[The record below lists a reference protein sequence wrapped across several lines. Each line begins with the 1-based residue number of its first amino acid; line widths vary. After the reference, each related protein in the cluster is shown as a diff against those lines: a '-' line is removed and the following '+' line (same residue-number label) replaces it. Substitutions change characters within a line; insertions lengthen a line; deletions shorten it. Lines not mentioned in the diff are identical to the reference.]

1 MELDIDIGADAKD
14 WAAISANEKLK
25 PVEAELRRVEEA
37 ITEVVSEMEYL
48 RQREQM
54 LRDTNESTNNRV
66 KYFGIGTTWLLVGL
80 WAWQIMY
87 LRSYFRYVLCR
98 GGNEYGDGV
107 LTNGLLGLSISSERG
122 GRRGLGLGDWAWNHR
137 ISVLMTLMVGFGRG
151 SVQAVDYGRQIR
163 QSFSVLVYGDGST
176 LLLWCMVWRCSICGS
191 NLHRRGRFSAF
202 NSYAPTRYEPT
213 PWLFPRQ
220 NP

>member
-66 KYFGIGTTWLLVGL
+66 KYFGIGTTWLLIGL

-87 LRSYFRYVLCR
+87 LRSYFRYVP
-98 GGNEYGDGV
+98 GGGERKWAMT
-107 LTNGLLGLSISSERG
+107 TNGLLGLSILSERG
-122 GRRGLGLGDWAWNHR
+122 GWGMFGKRRLGVE
-137 ISVLMTLMVGFGRG
+137 SQGFGANDIDGRLDRG
-151 SVQAVDYGRQIR
+151 SVVPVDYGRQIR
-163 QSFSVLVYGDGST
+163 QSFWVSVDGDCRLAHVVYRVEQT
-176 LLLWCMVWRCSICGS
+176 RRVIS
-191 NLHRRGRFSAF
+191 NLHRR
-202 NSYAPTRYEPT
+202 NQ
-213 PWLFPRQ
+213 FPPPNRMRRRSMFQ
-220 NP
+220 YIHTQP

>member
-14 WAAISANEKLK
+14 WAAITANEKLK

-87 LRSYFRYVLCR
+87 LRAYFRYVR
-98 GGNEYGDGV
+98 GGSGV
-107 LTNGLLGLSISSERG
+107 GGCSGGCLANGLLGLSILSERG
-122 GRRGLGLGDWAWNHR
+122 GWGSFGTWRLGVESQDFGANDIDGKLWQGSCSGCRLRTANTTVILG
-137 ISVLMTLMVGFGRG
+137 SGV
-151 SVQAVDYGRQIR
+151 
-163 QSFSVLVYGDGST
+163 
-176 LLLWCMVWRCSICGS
+176 
-191 NLHRRGRFSAF
+191 
-202 NSYAPTRYEPT
+202 
-213 PWLFPRQ
+213 
-220 NP
+220 

>member
-66 KYFGIGTTWLLVGL
+66 KYFGIGTTWLLIGL

-87 LRSYFRYVLCR
+87 LRSYFRYVP
-98 GGNEYGDGV
+98 GGGERKWAMT
-107 LTNGLLGLSISSERG
+107 TNGLLGLSILSERG
-122 GRRGLGLGDWAWNHR
+122 GWGMFGKRRLGVESQDFGANDIDGRLWQGFCSGCRLRTVNTTVILGSGVRRRFCLA
-137 ISVLMTLMVGFGRG
+137 
-151 SVQAVDYGRQIR
+151 
-163 QSFSVLVYGDGST
+163 LVVPGTGQFD
-176 LLLWCMVWRCSICGS
+176 V
-191 NLHRRGRFSAF
+191 
-202 NSYAPTRYEPT
+202 
-213 PWLFPRQ
+213 
-220 NP
+220 